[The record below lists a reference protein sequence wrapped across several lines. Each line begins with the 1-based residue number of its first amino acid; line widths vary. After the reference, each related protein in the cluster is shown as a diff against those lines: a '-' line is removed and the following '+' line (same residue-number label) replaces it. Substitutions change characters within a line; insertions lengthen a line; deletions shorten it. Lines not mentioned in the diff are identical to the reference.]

1 VLARGQ
7 AYLAAGAAT
16 VFVLPGQ
23 QRKIT
28 RDEIAE
34 MVKQFD
40 GRLNIGWNPA
50 GALSIK
56 ELADLGVARVSVG
69 PVIHM
74 MAMNMVT
81 KTAEGIL
88 TGVHAGQ

>member
-1 VLARGQ
+1 M
-7 AYLAAGAAT
+7 
-16 VFVLPGQ
+16 FVIPGQ

-34 MVKQFD
+34 MVKQFN

-56 ELADLGVARVSVG
+56 GLADLGVARVSVG
-69 PVIHM
+69 PAIHM
-74 MAMNMVT
+74 IAMNMVT

-88 TGVHAGQ
+88 TGISAGQ

>member
-16 VFVLPGQ
+16 VFVLPGR

-50 GALSIK
+50 SALSIK

-69 PVIHM
+69 PGLHLK
-74 MAMNMVT
+74 AMDVVRT
-81 KTAEGIL
+81 TADTIL
-88 TGVHAGQ
+88 KGGHAEE